1 MKKKL
6 RAFLNVLFVLAA
18 IGVGLALSSKPWD
31 VYQRQRT
38 EADGSRAQAIDME
51 RSRTELIRQHDKL
64 EDPLH
69 QEERARKAG
78 LLKKGEVL
86 INPE

>member
-1 MKKKL
+1 
-6 RAFLNVLFVLAA
+6 
-18 IGVGLALSSKPWD
+18 
-31 VYQRQRT
+31 
-38 EADGSRAQAIDME
+38 ME